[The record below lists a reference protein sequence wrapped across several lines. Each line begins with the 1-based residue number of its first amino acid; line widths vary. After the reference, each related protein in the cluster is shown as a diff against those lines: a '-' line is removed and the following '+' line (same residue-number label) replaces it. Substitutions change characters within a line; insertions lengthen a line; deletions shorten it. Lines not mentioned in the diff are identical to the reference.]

1 MLCFFCHTWSLEE
14 YRGRRGK
21 GRVRLGSGRAAYDQ
35 NVLNAHMNAYN
46 ETNTLYNQCMLKLV
60 NYTVT
65 DGPGVATRADFSGQ
79 PKGFRGSQQS
89 PWLPTCLQSGHS
101 FCFWH
106 PHATLLWLAF
116 PSLFMLHGL
125 HFRSGNR
132 TELFPLPT

>member
-1 MLCFFCHTWSLEE
+1 M
-14 YRGRRGK
+14 
-21 GRVRLGSGRAAYDQ
+21 RLGSGRAAYDQ

-101 FCFWH
+101 FCFCA
-106 PHATLLWLAF
+106 PPCYPPMAGLPQSVHAPWA
-116 PSLFMLHGL
+116 
-125 HFRSGNR
+125 
-132 TELFPLPT
+132 PL